1 MLIYLKKLLKVSE
14 SMVEFLKSVV
24 NDNVTNIKCIIYGI
38 LNNKV
43 LNSKITKNDKK
54 IFVYLSGFYQNLG
67 DMAITYSQ
75 EQFLK
80 KNFPEYKIIMV
91 PSVDTYTTIRW
102 AKSIV
107 NNDDIITIVGGG
119 SMDSNYASLENC
131 RRFVIRCFKKNKIVL
146 FPQTMHFNND
156 LYGRYRLKKTIK
168 TYSKHNN
175 LHIFAREYN
184 SYENM
189 KKMFKNAKIVE
200 VIPDMVL
207 YLDYKEAFKQNRKG
221 LLCVFRN
228 DIEKNCN
235 FNTDAILKTL
245 KEKFDFI
252 EYTDTIDVKKEECE
266 YKVYEKTIL
275 SFLNRIASK
284 ELVVT
289 DRLHCMIFCAIT
301 ETPCIAFDNS
311 NKKISR
317 VYKAWLSSLHY
328 ISVVSNYQED
338 TFKKLIDSI
347 QNSNERHSNFEY
359 LSKFDLIKSVLKD

>member
-1 MLIYLKKLLKVSE
+1 
-14 SMVEFLKSVV
+14 MVEFLKSVV

-119 SMDSNYASLENC
+119 NMDSNYASLENC
-131 RRFVIRCFKKNKIVL
+131 RRFIIRCFKKNKIVL

-189 KKMFKNAKIVE
+189 KKMFKNARTVGL
-200 VIPDMVL
+200 VPDMVL
-207 YLDYKEAFKQNRKG
+207 YLNFVNKFQCERNGA
-221 LLCVFRN
+221 LCVFRN
-228 DIEKNCN
+228 DFEKACD
-235 FNTDAILKTL
+235 FDLDTIHKLL
-245 KEKFDFI
+245 EEKYGSVED
-252 EYTDTIDVKKEECE
+252 TDTVCVSKDAC
-266 YKVYEKTIL
+266 VYDIYDKTIL
-275 SFLNRIASK
+275 DFLKNISSK
-284 ELVVT
+284 RLVVT
-289 DRLHCMIFCAIT
+289 DRLHCMIFCVIT
-301 ETPCIAFDNS
+301 GTPCVAFDNS
-311 NKKISR
+311 NKKISG
-317 VYKAWLSSLHY
+317 VYKAWLDNLNYIKVLECYDKMEFSDLISAYENFDFSLTKFEHY
-328 ISVVSNYQED
+328 ED
-338 TFKKLIDSI
+338 YDSI
-347 QNSNERHSNFEY
+347 KACI
-359 LSKFDLIKSVLKD
+359 LD

>member
-119 SMDSNYASLENC
+119 SMGSNYASLENC

-168 TYSKHNN
+168 TYLKHNN

-189 KKMFKNAKIVE
+189 KKMFKNAKTVE

-311 NKKISR
+311 NKKISG

-347 QNSNERHSNFEY
+347 QNSNERQSNFEY

>member
-1 MLIYLKKLLKVSE
+1 
-14 SMVEFLKSVV
+14 
-24 NDNVTNIKCIIYGI
+24 
-38 LNNKV
+38 
-43 LNSKITKNDKK
+43 
-54 IFVYLSGFYQNLG
+54 
-67 DMAITYSQ
+67 
-75 EQFLK
+75 
-80 KNFPEYKIIMV
+80 
-91 PSVDTYTTIRW
+91 
-102 AKSIV
+102 
-107 NNDDIITIVGGG
+107 
-119 SMDSNYASLENC
+119 
-131 RRFVIRCFKKNKIVL
+131 
-146 FPQTMHFNND
+146 
-156 LYGRYRLKKTIK
+156 
-168 TYSKHNN
+168 
-175 LHIFAREYN
+175 
-184 SYENM
+184 
-189 KKMFKNAKIVE
+189 MFKNAKTVE

-311 NKKISR
+311 NKKISG
-317 VYKAWLSSLHY
+317 VYKAWLSNLHY
-328 ISVVSNYQED
+328 ISVVSNYQDD